1 MEGVVSVFPSGKK
14 KLHTTRSWSYVGL
27 PENSAA
33 RRPSIESEIVVG
45 VIDSGIWPE
54 SQSFNDS
61 GFGPPPSKWKG
72 KCSNFTCN
80 KRNLPTKRSVQSR
93 KLENLYRVQILQN
106 RSNTALRQVA
116 ESRHLGLRLLVR
128 LKRESGEQRTN
139 RRRIQH
145 LHTTHTPSFL
155 GLSAESGLR
164 INSGYGDGVII
175 GVLDTGIWPQH
186 PSFLDHGFSDD
197 VPSKWRGACE
207 ISKDF
212 PAKACNRKLIGAR
225 TFYKGYESYRGR
237 PIDESLESKS
247 PKDTEGH
254 GTHTAKKKAM
264 HKSTTTDD
272 KKLQGT
278 LKRIGVNTIPAIEE
292 VNIFK
297 DDLVI
302 QFVNPKVQASIAAN
316 TWVITG
322 SPQTRSGHGTHTAS
336 TASGSPVPNASMETL
351 GQGTARGAV
360 PSSRIAVYKVCWSD
374 GCYDEDI
381 LAAFDDAI
389 ADGVDVISISVGATQ
404 DSVDYFNDTIAIGA
418 YHAMKKGILTS
429 ASAGNDGPTAGT
441 VHYAAPWI
449 MTVGA
454 STTETK
460 YVTKVRLGNGESF
473 VGTSVN
479 TVDLGNKMYPIIYGG
494 NAPNLTGNINGSES
508 KWCFRDTLDT
518 TLVRGK
524 IVLCDAVS
532 SGGGASTAGAVGS
545 ITQTTD
551 PSYLTVSYNFPV
563 PTSCLLGANL
573 SSYSIEVK
581 AGEAPLVP
589 YFSSRGPNHLTR
601 DILKLAYVLSHMK
614 PDIAAPGVNILA
626 AWSEATT
633 ATGEEG
639 DRRVVPYN
647 ILYGTSM
654 ACPHVTGAAAYI
666 KSFHPTWSPAAI
678 RSALMTTATPM
689 SPGNNPEAE
698 LAYGAGL
705 INLTRCNDPGLVYD
719 AGDQDYIK
727 FLCGQGYT
735 FAQIKLTTGQ
745 DDVNCSSVGKTLVWE
760 LNYPSFTLSGEAET
774 NVTRVFLRRV
784 TNVGAEVSNYKAMI
798 STSSKELEI
807 KVDPEV
813 LSFSSVGEPKEFR
826 VSVTA
831 MLMNKASGVVLS
843 GVLVWS
849 DGSHQINVVNAI
861 RSPLEGVVGLVVR
874 DNTSVI
880 LFAIE
885 SAILNRVS
893 EKRDRER
900 ERERETE
907 AFMDAGVGANY
918 NPRTVEEVFRDFK
931 GRRAGLIKALTSDVD
946 EFYQHCD
953 PEKENLCL
961 YGFPNERWEVALPA
975 EEVPPELP
983 EPALGINFARDGM
996 QERDWLSLVAVHSDA
1011 WLLSVAFYFGARFG
1025 FDKADRKRLFN
1036 MINDLPTVFEAVS
1049 GPAKKQSKEK
1059 SSVSNNSSNKSKS
1072 NSKGREHQVK
1082 YAKLEHEDEVLDDE
1096 EEEDG
1101 EEDDEHGDTLCGAC
1115 GDNYGADEFWICC
1128 DICEKWFHGKC
1139 VKITP
1144 ARAEHIKQYKCP
1156 SCSSNKRSRP

>member
-1 MEGVVSVFPSGKK
+1 
-14 KLHTTRSWSYVGL
+14 
-27 PENSAA
+27 
-33 RRPSIESEIVVG
+33 
-45 VIDSGIWPE
+45 
-54 SQSFNDS
+54 
-61 GFGPPPSKWKG
+61 
-72 KCSNFTCN
+72 
-80 KRNLPTKRSVQSR
+80 
-93 KLENLYRVQILQN
+93 
-106 RSNTALRQVA
+106 
-116 ESRHLGLRLLVR
+116 
-128 LKRESGEQRTN
+128 
-139 RRRIQH
+139 
-145 LHTTHTPSFL
+145 
-155 GLSAESGLR
+155 
-164 INSGYGDGVII
+164 
-175 GVLDTGIWPQH
+175 
-186 PSFLDHGFSDD
+186 
-197 VPSKWRGACE
+197 
-207 ISKDF
+207 
-212 PAKACNRKLIGAR
+212 
-225 TFYKGYESYRGR
+225 
-237 PIDESLESKS
+237 
-247 PKDTEGH
+247 
-254 GTHTAKKKAM
+254 M

-322 SPQTRSGHGTHTAS
+322 SPQTRSNSLPPQCFLVVNLLKIIGARYYRRSTPIPPADLISPRDTGGHGTHTAS

-573 SSYSIEVK
+573 S
-581 AGEAPLVP
+581 
-589 YFSSRGPNHLTR
+589 T
-601 DILKLAYVLSHMK
+601 YVLSHMK

-849 DGSHQINVVNAI
+849 DGSHQV
-861 RSPLEGVVGLVVR
+861 RSP
-874 DNTSVI
+874 I
-880 LFAIE
+880 
-885 SAILNRVS
+885 
-893 EKRDRER
+893 
-900 ERERETE
+900 
-907 AFMDAGVGANY
+907 
-918 NPRTVEEVFRDFK
+918 
-931 GRRAGLIKALTSDVD
+931 
-946 EFYQHCD
+946 
-953 PEKENLCL
+953 
-961 YGFPNERWEVALPA
+961 VAHT
-975 EEVPPELP
+975 
-983 EPALGINFARDGM
+983 I
-996 QERDWLSLVAVHSDA
+996 
-1011 WLLSVAFYFGARFG
+1011 
-1025 FDKADRKRLFN
+1025 
-1036 MINDLPTVFEAVS
+1036 
-1049 GPAKKQSKEK
+1049 
-1059 SSVSNNSSNKSKS
+1059 
-1072 NSKGREHQVK
+1072 
-1082 YAKLEHEDEVLDDE
+1082 
-1096 EEEDG
+1096 
-1101 EEDDEHGDTLCGAC
+1101 
-1115 GDNYGADEFWICC
+1115 
-1128 DICEKWFHGKC
+1128 
-1139 VKITP
+1139 
-1144 ARAEHIKQYKCP
+1144 
-1156 SCSSNKRSRP
+1156 

>member
-1 MEGVVSVFPSGKK
+1 
-14 KLHTTRSWSYVGL
+14 
-27 PENSAA
+27 
-33 RRPSIESEIVVG
+33 
-45 VIDSGIWPE
+45 
-54 SQSFNDS
+54 
-61 GFGPPPSKWKG
+61 
-72 KCSNFTCN
+72 
-80 KRNLPTKRSVQSR
+80 
-93 KLENLYRVQILQN
+93 
-106 RSNTALRQVA
+106 
-116 ESRHLGLRLLVR
+116 
-128 LKRESGEQRTN
+128 
-139 RRRIQH
+139 
-145 LHTTHTPSFL
+145 
-155 GLSAESGLR
+155 
-164 INSGYGDGVII
+164 
-175 GVLDTGIWPQH
+175 
-186 PSFLDHGFSDD
+186 
-197 VPSKWRGACE
+197 
-207 ISKDF
+207 
-212 PAKACNRKLIGAR
+212 
-225 TFYKGYESYRGR
+225 
-237 PIDESLESKS
+237 
-247 PKDTEGH
+247 
-254 GTHTAKKKAM
+254 M

-322 SPQTRSGHGTHTAS
+322 SPQTRSNSLPPQCFLVVNLLKIIGARYYRRSTPIPPADLISPRDTGGHGTHTAS

-524 IVLCDAVS
+524 IVLCDA
-532 SGGGASTAGAVGS
+532 
-545 ITQTTD
+545 
-551 PSYLTVSYNFPV
+551 
-563 PTSCLLGANL
+563 
-573 SSYSIEVK
+573 
-581 AGEAPLVP
+581 
-589 YFSSRGPNHLTR
+589 
-601 DILKLAYVLSHMK
+601 LAYVLSHMK

-849 DGSHQINVVNAI
+849 DGSHQV
-861 RSPLEGVVGLVVR
+861 RSP
-874 DNTSVI
+874 I
-880 LFAIE
+880 
-885 SAILNRVS
+885 
-893 EKRDRER
+893 
-900 ERERETE
+900 
-907 AFMDAGVGANY
+907 
-918 NPRTVEEVFRDFK
+918 
-931 GRRAGLIKALTSDVD
+931 
-946 EFYQHCD
+946 
-953 PEKENLCL
+953 
-961 YGFPNERWEVALPA
+961 VAHT
-975 EEVPPELP
+975 
-983 EPALGINFARDGM
+983 I
-996 QERDWLSLVAVHSDA
+996 
-1011 WLLSVAFYFGARFG
+1011 
-1025 FDKADRKRLFN
+1025 
-1036 MINDLPTVFEAVS
+1036 
-1049 GPAKKQSKEK
+1049 
-1059 SSVSNNSSNKSKS
+1059 
-1072 NSKGREHQVK
+1072 
-1082 YAKLEHEDEVLDDE
+1082 
-1096 EEEDG
+1096 
-1101 EEDDEHGDTLCGAC
+1101 
-1115 GDNYGADEFWICC
+1115 
-1128 DICEKWFHGKC
+1128 
-1139 VKITP
+1139 
-1144 ARAEHIKQYKCP
+1144 
-1156 SCSSNKRSRP
+1156 